1 MSPRIALDLR
11 WIRPGRVDG
20 VGRYVASLAR
30 ALVQLDGDERYL
42 LVFTDAIARDAFLEH
57 SRELGSSQASPC
69 GIPLLG
75 AADALRF
82 PRWLRERGIDL
93 LHVPHALTSP
103 LHRGYTTVVT
113 LHDLIPWQARGREP
127 GARLVWRAYFATW
140 WPLRFTLRR
149 VSRVIAVSSA
159 TRDALRAL
167 PWMRVPVHVVANG
180 VELGLSEMGAPSGS
194 DPITRNGPAGPI
206 LYVGRLDPYKN
217 VVAWLR
223 EYATLPARLTRK
235 HPLVLCGH
243 HDARFA
249 EPLARLV
256 RELGLRDTVEFRG
269 AVSDAELDRLYR
281 TAALLVHP
289 SLEEGF
295 GLTVLEAMARGTPV
309 VAYRIPA
316 LAEIAGDGARLVDP
330 HEPGALAAAALE
342 LLDSPADWTD
352 LAARGSARAE
362 RFSWQRAALETRD
375 VYRAA
380 LAARAAGALS

>member
-30 ALVQLDGDERYL
+30 ALTRLDGDERYA

-57 SRELGSSQASPC
+57 CPALGSTQAWLC
-69 GIPLLG
+69 GIALLE

-82 PRWLRERGIDL
+82 PGWLRERGVDL
-93 LHVPHALTSP
+93 LHVPHVLTSP
-103 LHRGYTTVVT
+103 LHRGYATVVT

-127 GARLVWRAYFATW
+127 GARLAWRAYFATW

-149 VSRVIAVSSA
+149 VSRVIAVSNT
-159 TRDALRAL
+159 TRDALQAH
-167 PWMRVPVHVVANG
+167 PWMRVPVEVVPNG
-180 VELGLSEMGAPSGS
+180 VELGLAERGTPSGS
-194 DPITRNGPAGPI
+194 GPVTRNGPAGPI

-217 VVAWLR
+217 VAAWIR
-223 EYATLPARLTRK
+223 EYSTLPARLK
-235 HPLVLCGH
+235 KQHPLVLCGH
-243 HDARFA
+243 HDPRFA

-256 RELGLRDTVEFRG
+256 NELGLGDTVELRG

-316 LAEIAGDGARLVDP
+316 LAEIADDGARLVVP
-330 HEPGALAAAALE
+330 HEPGALAAAAIE
-342 LLDSPADWTD
+342 LLDSPAQWTS
-352 LAARGSARAE
+352 LAVRGGARAE
-362 RFSWQRAALETRD
+362 RFSWRRAALATRD

-380 LAARAAGALS
+380 LAAHTAGTPA